1 MLTAYICVEVPTM
14 THRRVTLTLEENVL
28 ATAKKNAGLIPLSRW
43 IESLIQ
49 KESVRGKNS

>member
-28 ATAKKNAGLIPLSRW
+28 ATAKRNAGLIPLSRW
-43 IESLIQ
+43 VESLIQ